1 MTEFFKTVTTTEL
14 TTQPNITGFD
24 IAAQPNVTGF
34 DFVARVS
41 RSTSSSITQISTMET
56 QTFISRILQ
65 LQSGWKQDVGL
76 LNDVINWQHKINDF
90 NSSYAAYLLE
100 QIDEDEFDKVA
111 EAMAYEELD
120 TSPIDIVPIIGRL
133 LELTTLDY
141 TPSDLA
147 NMLHCSQETVQ
158 EALALLPH
166 HLIDA
171 HPSLIEISE

>member
-1 MTEFFKTVTTTEL
+1 
-14 TTQPNITGFD
+14 
-24 IAAQPNVTGF
+24 
-34 DFVARVS
+34 
-41 RSTSSSITQISTMET
+41 
-56 QTFISRILQ
+56 
-65 LQSGWKQDVGL
+65 
-76 LNDVINWQHKINDF
+76 
-90 NSSYAAYLLE
+90 
-100 QIDEDEFDKVA
+100 
-111 EAMAYEELD
+111 MAYEELD
-120 TSPIDIVPIIGRL
+120 TPPVAIVPVIGRL

>member
-1 MTEFFKTVTTTEL
+1 MTEFFKIVTTTEL
-14 TTQPNITGFD
+14 TTQPNIS
-24 IAAQPNVTGF
+24 GF
-34 DFVARVS
+34 DFLARVS
-41 RSTSSSITQISTMET
+41 RSTSSNVTQISTIET
-56 QTFISRILQ
+56 QTFVSRFLQ
-65 LQSGWKQDVGL
+65 LQSEWKDDVRL

-100 QIDEDEFDKVA
+100 QIDDEEFDKVA
-111 EAMAYEELD
+111 EALAYEELD
-120 TSPIDIVPIIGRL
+120 TPPIAIVPVIGRL

-147 NMLHCSQETVQ
+147 NMFHCSQETVQ
-158 EALALLPH
+158 EALALLPD